1 MHIVNTVLV
10 TAVALEFIYIFY
22 LETIATTSS
31 STARVFGMTTEELSR
46 DSVTTLFRNQ
56 GVYNLLIGVLLLV
69 ALFAY
74 HSTTAVAWL
83 LGMIIAVA
91 AYGSFTSSPWI
102 ILKQGGPAIIAL
114 VLVLVFG
121 L

>member
-1 MHIVNTVLV
+1 MTSRYAQGFTILECLLV
-10 TAVALEFIYIFY
+10 VGIL
-22 LETIATTSS
+22 
-31 STARVFGMTTEELSR
+31 G
-46 DSVTTLFRNQ
+46 
-56 GVYNLLIGVLLLV
+56 LLIGVLLLV

-102 ILKQGGPAIIAL
+102 ILKQGGLAIIAL